1 MSTLVEDFRAG
12 LDRGELLVQ
21 LCADCGRV
29 NMYPKYAC
37 PFCQSENL
45 GWQPAAGRGRLLS
58 HTVQRLGS
66 PTGFEG
72 EQPFGLGVVR
82 LDEDVQLLG
91 RLVAGEDG
99 TWDAFTCDA
108 SVEFVAPGDA
118 TPAGHERRPIA
129 WFRLVPADGDV
140 R

>member
-21 LCADCGRV
+21 HCGDCGRV

-45 GWQPAAGRGRLLS
+45 GWQAAAGRGTLLS

-66 PTGFEG
+66 PMGFED
-72 EQPFGLGVVR
+72 EQPMGLGVVR
-82 LDEDVQLLG
+82 LEEGVQLLG
-91 RLVAGEDG
+91 RLVPGADG
-99 TWDAFTCDA
+99 TWDAYACDA
-108 SVEFVAPGDA
+108 TVEFVGPGDA
-118 TPAGHERRPIA
+118 TPEGQPTRPVA
-129 WFRLVPADGDV
+129 WFRLAGEEG
-140 R
+140 